1 MHIKLPFKRDLFIT
15 KRGISLLHDGQIRS
29 FVDWASGLVATP
41 NTPIL
46 EEIYSTVASEF
57 AKIDLLHI
65 IEKNDVYKH
74 VSDDLNYLIA
84 ERPNPLQTK
93 FDFLYTMAYQLYKYG
108 NALAF
113 LSRDRMGKVV
123 RIDPV
128 DVLNFEFGNGYQIDE
143 NTILLKYKNKK
154 DGTLLLVDYQNVIH
168 LRLNPNNIFNG
179 DLFGGIDD
187 SRAIIDLIDCSL
199 NSLINELKQSGT
211 VRGVIQIGSSQIGYA
226 SGFANRAMAD
236 QKTKIDKQQEIIDR
250 IRATKGGILVLDA
263 GEEWRDLKSPF
274 DTVSTREIEKYI
286 DMLLQFNGINKAVV
300 DGTATAEQMEVFYN
314 QRIVPRIEQ
323 FVSELNYKIF
333 TKTAKAQ
340 GHKIEYRRDVF
351 EYIPVTTAIDVIYK
365 GVQDT
370 TTNERRRM
378 IYKLPPVE
386 NGDVLMVNK
395 NFEPIDEFL
404 ARQEEE
410 NGEVS

>member
-1 MHIKLPFKRDLFIT
+1 MHIKLPFKRDLYIT
-15 KRGISLLHDGQIRS
+15 KRGLSVLDNGQIRS
-29 FVDWASGLVATP
+29 FVDWASGIIATP

-46 EEIYSTVASEF
+46 EEIYSTIASEF
-57 AKIDLLHI
+57 AKIDLQHI

-74 VSDDLNYLIA
+74 ITDDLNYLIS

-113 LSRDRMGKVV
+113 LSRDKTGKVV

-128 DVLNFEFGNGYQIDE
+128 DVLNFEFGNGYQIDDDV
-143 NTILLKYKNKK
+143 ILLKYKNKK
-154 DGTLLLVDYQNVIH
+154 TGNILLVEYQNVIH

-187 SRAIIDLIDCSL
+187 NRALIDLIDCSL

-211 VRGVIQIGSSQIGYA
+211 VRGIIQIGSSNIGYA
-226 SGFANRAMAD
+226 VGFANRAMAN
-236 QKTKIDKQQEIIDR
+236 QEAKISKQEEIIQR
-250 IRATKGGILVLDA
+250 IKATKGGILVLDA
-263 GEEWRDLKSPF
+263 GEEWKDLSSPF
-274 DTVSTREIEKYI
+274 DTVSTKEIDKYI
-286 DMLLQFNGINKAVV
+286 DMLLQFNGINRAVV

-323 FVSELNYKIF
+323 FVSELNYKVF
-333 TKTAKAQ
+333 TKTAKSQ

-351 EYIPVTTAIDVIYK
+351 EYVPVTTAIDVIYK

-395 NFEPIDEFL
+395 NFEPIEDFL
-404 ARQEEE
+404 AKEETD
-410 NGEVS
+410 GEIS

>member
-1 MHIKLPFKRDLFIT
+1 MHIKLPFKRDLYIT
-15 KRGISLLHDGQIRS
+15 KRGLSMVQDGQIRS
-29 FVDWASGLVATP
+29 FVDWVSGVVATP

-46 EEIYSTVASEF
+46 EEIYSTIASEF
-57 AKIDLLHI
+57 AKIDLQHI

-74 VSDDLNYLIA
+74 VTDELNYLIA

-113 LSRDRMGKVV
+113 LQRDKNGKVI

-143 NTILLKYKNKK
+143 TTIYFKYKNKK
-154 DGTLLLVDYQNVIH
+154 TGQILLVDYQNCIH

-187 SRAIIDLIDCSL
+187 NRAIVDLIDCSL
-199 NSLINELKQSGT
+199 KSLINELKQSGT

-226 SGFANRAMAD
+226 AGFANRAMAD
-236 QKTKIDKQQEIIDR
+236 QETKIAKQDEIINR
-250 IRATKGGILVLDA
+250 IKATRGGILVLDA
-263 GEEWRDLKSPF
+263 GEEWKDLKSPF
-274 DTVSTREIEKYI
+274 DTVSSKEIDKYI

-323 FVSELNYKIF
+323 FVSELNYKVF
-333 TKTAKAQ
+333 TKTAKSQ

-351 EYIPVTTAIDVIYK
+351 EYIPVTKAIDVIYK

-378 IYKLPPVE
+378 IYKLPPIPD
-386 NGDVLMVNK
+386 GDVLMINK
-395 NFEPIDEFL
+395 NFEPIDDFL
-404 ARQEEE
+404 NGGES
-410 NGEVS
+410 NGETN

>member
-15 KRGISLLHDGQIRS
+15 KRGLTMLSDGQIRS
-29 FVDWASGLVATP
+29 FVDWASGMISTP

-46 EEIYSTVASEF
+46 EEIYSTIASEF
-57 AKIDLLHI
+57 AKIDLQHI
-65 IEKNDVYKH
+65 IEKNGDYRH
-74 VSDDLNYLIA
+74 VTDDLNYLIS

-113 LSRDRMGKVV
+113 LSRDKSGKVT

-143 NTILLKYKNKK
+143 QTILFKYRNKK
-154 DGTLLLVDYQNVIH
+154 TGNMMLVDYQNVIH

-179 DLFGGIDD
+179 DFFGGVDD
-187 SRAIIDLIDCSL
+187 GRVIVDLIDASL

-236 QKTKIDKQQEIIDR
+236 QQTKIDKQTEIINR
-250 IRATKGGILVLDA
+250 IKATKGGILVLDA

-274 DTVSTREIEKYI
+274 DTVSTKEVDKYI

-333 TKTAKAQ
+333 TKTAKSQ

-351 EYIPVTTAIDVIYK
+351 EYIPVTKAIDVIYK

-378 IYKLPPVE
+378 IYKLPPIE
-386 NGDVLMVNK
+386 NGDVLMINK
-395 NFEPIDEFL
+395 NFEPIEEFL
-404 ARQEEE
+404 ERNE
-410 NGEVS
+410 NYGEDS